1 MNKNTVLKLMYWIC
15 SDQKDIRHYTL
26 FTIPQQEV
34 KAMKIVIPSFIT
46 EDNNSFTGL
55 YKKS

>member
-1 MNKNTVLKLMYWIC
+1 MNKNTVLMCWIC
-15 SDQKDIRHYTL
+15 SDQRDIRHYTL

-34 KAMKIVIPSFIT
+34 KAMKIAIPSFTT
-46 EDNNSFTGL
+46 EANNSFTGL